1 MARTSQMIES
11 ARQQFGELGAG
22 WEPTYFRS
30 PSGIQIRRDPNYSAP
45 VAASSSTPARSGRSA
60 VRASATGSERSLMRT
75 NQMSRDTAS
84 ACLLN
89 HLVMKIRAKQCFKR
103 NLLKNSTTLFRLNIW
118 VKVVEIAITRD
129 YGMLP
134 VSARH

>member
-1 MARTSQMIES
+1 MIES

-22 WEPTYFRS
+22 MTYFRS
-30 PSGIQIRRDPNYSAP
+30 PSGIQIRRDRNYSAP
-45 VAASSSTPARSGRSA
+45 VAASSLTPARSGRSA

-89 HLVMKIRAKQCFKR
+89 HLVMKIRAKQCFK
-103 NLLKNSTTLFRLNIW
+103 KIF
-118 VKVVEIAITRD
+118 
-129 YGMLP
+129 
-134 VSARH
+134 

>member
-1 MARTSQMIES
+1 MAKTSQMIES

-22 WEPTYFRS
+22 MTYFRS
-30 PSGIQIRRDPNYSAP
+30 PSGIQIRRDRNYSAP
-45 VAASSSTPARSGRSA
+45 VAASSLTPARSGRSA